1 MGRVRLFLS
10 ARAALPI
17 SALWVA
23 AILICVLFARRAIP
37 VDYARFN
44 ESRDIPVIEFV
55 PIVTACIV
63 AGLLRPRMYEWE
75 RLAIRRV
82 GLLCG
87 MLTLA
92 TTALAVLPVLVG
104 ATRLPDRVPWEFVPA
119 NVVTI
124 TAVAFALTALLGANT
139 GAVLTL
145 GVFLGACLVQNL
157 APAAAQVIIPLGR
170 IEAPDPHWLAAGA
183 ACLLS
188 VVVSAFTRGASAWSR
203 NRIKNEG

>member
-1 MGRVRLFLS
+1 MGGLRLFLS

-17 SALWVA
+17 SALWVLA
-23 AILICVLFARRAIP
+23 TLVSLLFARRAIP
-37 VDYARFN
+37 VDYARFD
-44 ESRDIPVIEFV
+44 EARDIPIIEFV
-55 PIVTACIV
+55 PIVIACIV

-87 MLTLA
+87 MLTFT
-92 TTALAVLPVLVG
+92 TTAIAVLPVLL
-104 ATRLPDRVPWEFVPA
+104 ATTRLPDRVPWEFVPA

-124 TAVAFALTALLGANT
+124 TAVAFALASLLGATT

-145 GVFLGACLVQNL
+145 LVFLGACLVQNL

-170 IEAPDPHWLAAGA
+170 IEAPDPHWLAAGT

-188 VVVSAFTRGASAWSR
+188 VVITAYTRGASAWSR
-203 NRIKNEG
+203 SRIKNEG